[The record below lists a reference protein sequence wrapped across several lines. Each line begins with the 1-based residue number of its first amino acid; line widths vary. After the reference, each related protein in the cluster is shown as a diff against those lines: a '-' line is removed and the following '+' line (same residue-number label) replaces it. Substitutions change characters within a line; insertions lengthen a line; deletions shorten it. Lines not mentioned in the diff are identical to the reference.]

1 MAKPADVNGWGGT
14 IIELDATSEEDGNR
28 WPGRQ
33 NAPSIVGVDRR
44 RFRELIAQ
52 GRLQEYR
59 VYDGSIRYD
68 PKQLR
73 ALSDEFALEEQTSD
87 PSFAVAGVQIEGMK
101 TANDVLKLQMEFN
114 KSFMQMF
121 LQSQESV
128 TKSQNA
134 TIEHLTKALEWY
146 QRERLTHI
154 KEQGET
160 KIQELVLGLE
170 AQDKEVVEAR
180 RTMVIQAIAPHIG
193 PVLSAITESVRTGL
207 GFPKATPSIAR
218 PEPATTEAPAPDH
231 LDSIGGEPPVPV
243 VKTELGAMAEGLLRS
258 VGPDK
263 LRALQMAGVLD
274 DEDSEVLGVI
284 VAQIESAESNP
295 PTESK

>member
-1 MAKPADVNGWGGT
+1 
-14 IIELDATSEEDGNR
+14 
-28 WPGRQ
+28 
-33 NAPSIVGVDRR
+33 
-44 RFRELIAQ
+44 LIAQ

-73 ALSDEFALEEQTSD
+73 ELSDEFALEEETLN
-87 PSFAVAGVQIEGMK
+87 PSFAVAGVQIEGVK

-114 KSFMQMF
+114 KSFMAMF

-146 QRERLTHI
+146 QKERLVHI
-154 KEQGET
+154 KEQNET

-170 AQDKEVVEAR
+170 AADKETTEAR

-193 PVLSAITESVRTGL
+193 PVLAAVTESVRTGL
-207 GFPKATPSIAR
+207 GFPKPTPPAAVA
-218 PEPATTEAPAPDH
+218 PPTEPPASDAVHAEPPKPAP
-231 LDSIGGEPPVPV
+231 
-243 VKTELGAMAEGLLRS
+243 KTELGAMAEGLLRS
-258 VGPDK
+258 VGPEK

-284 VAQIESAESNP
+284 LTQMESAESQP
-295 PTESK
+295 PTESE